1 MPYWGD
7 FGEYVS
13 KKGDIMANSV
23 RKMSNMF
30 LIEGI
35 FALVVGV
42 MLLVLPAISSFALSV
57 VVSVGLILVGIHKFI
72 SSIVRRDEIEKSWL
86 QMLIAVLLIGV
97 GIYMTMNPL
106 FNMLILTM
114 GIALYLILEGI
125 SSMSIAIQSK
135 EFVKYWWVGLFAAA
149 AQFVLAA
156 LIIYFLPATAL
167 LVIAVMVGV
176 NLIFSGVTLIS
187 VYAGAKKLL
196 TAC

>member
-1 MPYWGD
+1 
-7 FGEYVS
+7 
-13 KKGDIMANSV
+13 MANSV